1 MPRMY
6 ARANSI
12 QTEPLS
18 ILVVVPIILD
28 ILSCLFSAPLSL
40 YYTPQGNAVVD
51 VLCKVNDPVVVRTFI
66 ISSLQQ
72 LSASR
77 L

>member
-1 MPRMY
+1 MRAQTQSKPNPRVSWQLY
-6 ARANSI
+6 
-12 QTEPLS
+12 
-18 ILVVVPIILD
+18 PIILD

-51 VLCKVNDPVVVRTFI
+51 VLCKVNDPVVARIFI
-66 ISSLQQ
+66 ISSLRLQQ
-72 LSASR
+72 LSARR